1 MKRYQAYKDSGVSW
15 IGEIPVDWSIKKL
28 KYYTTTNDEVLTE
41 NTAPNYEFRYV
52 VPFPPK

>member
-41 NTAPNYEFRYV
+41 NTG
-52 VPFPPK
+52 PKL